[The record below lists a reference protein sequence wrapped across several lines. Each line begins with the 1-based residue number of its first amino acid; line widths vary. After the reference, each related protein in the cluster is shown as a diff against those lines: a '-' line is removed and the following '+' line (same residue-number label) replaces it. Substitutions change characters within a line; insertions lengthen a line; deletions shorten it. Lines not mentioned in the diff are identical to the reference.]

1 MFQAYYSNMSLHYTI
16 FVVFVILLVILDGSQ
31 TAYTP
36 HLLGEPVA
44 AENFDP
50 AEADPVGNITCLGDS
65 YDLELPLQAH
75 WNPNTVS
82 MQSLCAKTQYGG
94 GPPGQNIA
102 GWCEIPPRSRGYLH
116 PSNPGTIAFDASP
129 GAQANAQLQNP
140 RVMLG
145 CLYRCF
151 CSNGVEELSLQRLS
165 LQPKTYRS
173 TDIFGIHTATP
184 EVDSDTAYQVKI
196 DVVDDFFVPQEQ
208 HMGPPQQPAHP
219 GVVVA
224 TVYTQTQ
231 VELQAGNPREL
242 EVTWV
247 SLDPD
252 NNITCIGNL
261 PTFNLPAPY
270 QISQYG
276 SLQELCAVYGSG
288 GNL

>member
-1 MFQAYYSNMSLHYTI
+1 MSLHHTI
-16 FVVFVILLVILDGSQ
+16 SVVFVILLAMLDGSQ

-36 HLLGEPVA
+36 PAPGKPVA

-50 AEADPVGNITCLGDS
+50 AEADPNGNITCLGDS

-102 GWCEIPPRSRGYLH
+102 GWCEKPARRRSTLPPD
-116 PSNPGTIAFDASP
+116 PGTIAFDASP

-151 CSNGVEELSLQRLS
+151 CSNGVEELSLQGLS

-173 TDIFGIHTATP
+173 TDILRR
-184 EVDSDTAYQVKI
+184 EVDSELAYQVKI

-208 HMGPPQQPAHP
+208 HMGPPQQLDHP
-219 GVVVA
+219 DVLVA
-224 TVYTQTQ
+224 TVLRQTQ
-231 VELQAGNPREL
+231 VQLQAGNPTEL
-242 EVTWV
+242 DIIFV

-252 NNITCIGNL
+252 NNITCIGDL

-270 QISQYG
+270 QNSYFG

>member
-1 MFQAYYSNMSLHYTI
+1 MFQVYYSNMFLHCTI
-16 FVVFVILLVILDGSQ
+16 FVVFVILLAVLDGSQ
-31 TAYTP
+31 TAYTAP
-36 HLLGEPVA
+36 LSWEPVA

-50 AEADPVGNITCLGDS
+50 AEADPFGNITCLGDS
-65 YDLELPLQAH
+65 YDLELPTQAH

-102 GWCEIPPRSRGYLH
+102 GWCSIPPRALGYFHL
-116 PSNPGTIAFDASP
+116 SDPGSIAFDASP
-129 GAQANAQLQNP
+129 DAQANAQLQNP

-151 CSNGVEELSLQRLS
+151 CSNGVEELSLQSLS

-173 TDIFGIHTATP
+173 TDGLGGYTATS
-184 EVDSDTAYQVKI
+184 EVSSDTAYQVTI
-196 DVVDDFFVPQEQ
+196 DIVDDFFVPQEQ
-208 HMGPPQQPAHP
+208 HMGPPQQPDDPYVLAQI
-219 GVVVA
+219 VR
-224 TVYTQTQ
+224 TWTQ
-231 VELQAGNPREL
+231 VEVQAGNPTSL
-242 EVTWV
+242 ETIWV

-270 QISQYG
+270 QMSQYG

>member
-1 MFQAYYSNMSLHYTI
+1 MFQAYYSYMSFYYTI
-16 FVVFVILLVILDGSQ
+16 LVVFVILLAIIDGSQ

-36 HLLGEPVA
+36 HQPWEPVA

-50 AEADPVGNITCLGDS
+50 AEADPFGNITCLGDS
-65 YDLELPLQAH
+65 YDLELPTQAH

-102 GWCEIPPRSRGYLH
+102 GWCPIPSRALGSLY
-116 PSNPGTIAFDASP
+116 PPDPGSIAFDASLD
-129 GAQANAQLQNP
+129 ALANAQLQNP

-151 CSNGVEELSLQRLS
+151 CSNGVEELSLQNLS

-173 TDIFGIHTATP
+173 TDGLGGYTATP
-184 EVDSDTAYQVKI
+184 EVNSSTAYQVTI
-196 DVVDDFFVPQEQ
+196 DIVDDFFVPQEQ
-208 HMGPPQQPAHP
+208 HVGPPQQPDDPYVLAQI
-219 GVVVA
+219 VR
-224 TVYTQTQ
+224 TWTQ
-231 VELQAGNPREL
+231 VEVQAGDPTSL
-242 EVTWV
+242 KITYV

-252 NNITCIGNL
+252 NKITCIGNL
-261 PTFNLPAPY
+261 PNFNLPAPY
-270 QISQYG
+270 RMSQYG

>member
-1 MFQAYYSNMSLHYTI
+1 MSIHHHI
-16 FVVFVILLVILDGSQ
+16 FVIFVILLAILDRSQ

-36 HLLGEPVA
+36 HLPWEPVA
-44 AENFDP
+44 IENFDP
-50 AEADPVGNITCLGDS
+50 VEADPNGNITCLGDS

-102 GWCEIPPRSRGYLH
+102 GWCEEPARSRGTLPPY
-116 PSNPGTIAFDASP
+116 PGTIAFDASP
-129 GAQANAQLQNP
+129 SAQENAQLQNP

-151 CSNGVEELSLQRLS
+151 CSNSVEELSLQDLS
-165 LQPKTYRS
+165 LQPKTFRS
-173 TDIFGIHTATP
+173 TDILVRQTRS
-184 EVDSDTAYQVKI
+184 ELAYQVKI

-208 HMGPPQQPAHP
+208 HMGPPQQADHP
-219 GVVVA
+219 GVLVA
-224 TVYTQTQ
+224 DVFKQTQ
-231 VELQAGNPREL
+231 VQLQAGNPTEL
-242 EVTWV
+242 EIVWV

-270 QISQYG
+270 QNSYFG

>member
-1 MFQAYYSNMSLHYTI
+1 MFQAYYSNMSHHYII
-16 FVVFVILLVILDGSQ
+16 FVVFFILLAILDGSQ
-31 TAYTP
+31 TAYTQP
-36 HLLGEPVA
+36 LPWEPAA

-50 AEADPVGNITCLGDS
+50 AEADPYGNITCLGDS
-65 YDLELPLQAH
+65 YDLELPTQAH

-102 GWCEIPPRSRGYLH
+102 GWCDIPYRGYLH
-116 PSNPGTIAFDASP
+116 PGTIRFDASP

-151 CSNGVEELSLQRLS
+151 CSNGVEELSLQ
-165 LQPKTYRS
+165 PKTYRS
-173 TDIFGIHTATP
+173 TGFSGRHITTL

-208 HMGPPQQPAHP
+208 HMGPPQQPDHP
-219 GVVVA
+219 GVLVA
-224 TVYTQTQ
+224 TVSTQTQ
-231 VELQAGNPREL
+231 VVRQVGFL
-242 EVTWV
+242 EVGVMSV

-261 PTFNLPAPY
+261 PNFNLPAPY

-288 GNL
+288 GDL